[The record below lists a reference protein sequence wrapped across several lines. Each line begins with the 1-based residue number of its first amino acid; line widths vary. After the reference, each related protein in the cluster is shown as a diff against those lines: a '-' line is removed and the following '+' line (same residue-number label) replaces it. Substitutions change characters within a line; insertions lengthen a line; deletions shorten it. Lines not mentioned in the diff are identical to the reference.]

1 MTFIN
6 YRVEMLSVKLF
17 CFISVGL
24 FGLSVVQ
31 YFGRWLGL
39 SLGHWVVFRSFVGC
53 AEGHGS
59 EGERALALAAAVILL
74 TARLNLGQ
82 PQMLVALLAT
92 ASASAVIGKRNSD
105 GRRLTAVLGDASA
118 SRVAARL
125 FNTCAAAS
133 TRQIDYINWRIDGE
147 ASCRGCCNLDGI

>member
-1 MTFIN
+1 M
-6 YRVEMLSVKLF
+6 
-17 CFISVGL
+17 
-24 FGLSVVQ
+24 
-31 YFGRWLGL
+31 
-39 SLGHWVVFRSFVGC
+39 
-53 AEGHGS
+53 
-59 EGERALALAAAVILL
+59 ALAAAVILL

-82 PQMLVALLAT
+82 PQMLVALLA
-92 ASASAVIGKRNSD
+92 AAVAVIGKRNSD
-105 GRRLTAVLGDASA
+105 CRRLTAVLGDASA